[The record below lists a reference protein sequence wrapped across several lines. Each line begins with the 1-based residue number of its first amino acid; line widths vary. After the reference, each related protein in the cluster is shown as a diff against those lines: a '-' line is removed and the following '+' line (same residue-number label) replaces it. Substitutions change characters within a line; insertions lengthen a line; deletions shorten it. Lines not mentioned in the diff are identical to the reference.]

1 MCKYMTQEIKLVA
14 QKREKGSMSQL
25 RAVSFIPGC
34 LYGPGT
40 ENVNLKVKKA
50 DFDKVFTQ
58 AGESHLIDLT
68 IDGGSS
74 VKVIV
79 KDLQRDAVKNDVL
92 HVDFYKVNKDI
103 KITAEIPLHF
113 VGESKAV
120 KELGG
125 IIAKEMNSVKIKC
138 LPGDLVDFIEIDL
151 SVLANIN
158 DAVRM
163 HELKMPNGM
172 EFVSHTDE
180 VVVHVIETKAEAEV
194 ASPAPAAVVEEKKGA
209 EEKKA

>member
-25 RAVSFIPGC
+25 RAASLIPGC

-40 ENVNLKVKKA
+40 ENVSLKIKKA
-50 DFDKVFTQ
+50 DFDKAFAQ

-68 IDGGSS
+68 IDSGSP

-79 KDLQRDAVKNDVL
+79 KDLQRNAVKDDVM
-92 HVDFYKVNKDI
+92 HVDFYKVNKDV
-103 KITAEIPLHF
+103 KITTEIPLHF

-125 IIAKEMNSVKIKC
+125 IIAKEMNSVKVKC

-151 SVLANIN
+151 SVLVNIN

-163 HELKMPNGM
+163 HELKLPNGM

-194 ASPAPAAVVEEKKGA
+194 AAPAPEAVVEEKKGA